1 MYICDPSS
9 SLPSYSCLLI
19 LQSPI
24 LSLNEQHGQ
33 VKALSSSDP
42 TRPTEE
48 HIGQESV
55 KDKPVILDTKVLSI

>member
-1 MYICDPSS
+1 MIPV
-9 SLPSYSCLLI
+9 LPSPVTIAYFI
-19 LQSPI
+19 WQSLI

-33 VKALSSSDP
+33 AKALSSSDP